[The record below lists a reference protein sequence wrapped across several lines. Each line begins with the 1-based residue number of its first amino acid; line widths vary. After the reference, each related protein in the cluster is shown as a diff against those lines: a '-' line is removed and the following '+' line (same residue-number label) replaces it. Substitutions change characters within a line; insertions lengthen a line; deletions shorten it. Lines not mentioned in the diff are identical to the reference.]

1 MGKFVSIILFVITV
15 KMISNIFTMTNNV
28 VILEAI
34 SENQTFERFI
44 DERRIVMTSI
54 ISTSSVVSFLA
65 NNWARKKG
73 SRHTFINEYYSK
85 LHSP

>member
-1 MGKFVSIILFVITV
+1 
-15 KMISNIFTMTNNV
+15 MTNNV

-54 ISTSSVVSFLA
+54 ISTSSVLSVPAEIGLGQ
-65 NNWARKKG
+65 KG
-73 SRHTFINEYYSK
+73 SWHTFINEYYSK